1 MGSVSKQVRPSP
13 GRKSRSSSKHSR
25 RLCCLLV
32 CAVVVSC
39 SCQGSLRVAK
49 ECARLAPYFLTADQR
64 AALCGQATTTAP
76 ALCARKAHAAPRL
89 SGSHILELCSGAIS
103 ELPGLCVAGLSQ
115 STARNLSPDL
125 RVELCRGALSDAPAL
140 CVEHSVQS
148 KRKPH
153 LVVDV
158 CKGAS
163 NVAPA
168 ECLDL
173 LPQNLPL
180 EAAVGLCRGAKGV
193 GPAICTNARDQLRN
207 EPDITVRLCRGAS
220 GQGPAD
226 CFRRS
231 ALATALST
239 DERVELCEGART
251 DAPARCAGQVRDRR
265 ISPPNKVALCRGA
278 SGIAPATCLAST
290 PPSLSAEDRV
300 GLCQGAA
307 EESPTAPTACLK
319 TVPQDLPSVSA
330 VALCRGAADK
340 KAAAECAKVARHTVG
355 ESSDALMTLCQGASS
370 AAPAHCA
377 KAAFRAG
384 ADRHLAAVLCAGST
398 SLAPASCFAAA
409 PRQIPADV
417 RVETCIGALSTSPA
431 LCLAASGPRE
441 LRGQPDW
448 EAVCPL
454 DPEAGRRPRRG
465 VDHRLAARVCRDA
478 LDDKPA
484 LCARAAPL
492 RMSDSDVEVL
502 CAADGQPGGEETA
515 DCAAAGLMIGFSGAS
530 AASLCRGASS
540 GAPVACAETA
550 VHRIGEAGRLAI
562 CKGAS
567 STAPARC
574 ANSVSG
580 AGAPSASEVEECR
593 EAVPRPSRLHITD
606 LGHEGE
612 PLFPDQPMH
621 ATLEVWDQWGA
632 KIHTDSS
639 TVVRA
644 SVALR
649 GSNGAVANAHGRFN
663 TSDDGVVHFSHLSF
677 SGSGNLTL
685 QFFVD
690 GNDSKNV
697 GAANVPLAAA
707 RVIVEET
714 EHGAILRRCRAV
726 FSRLACPWPVKGE
739 GASGEWVS
747 DVGMGTGAP
756 HQVQPSSS
764 VATEAVSTVSGG
776 AGAAWYVMT
785 CQQVLEENGI
795 NVAYVSSPR
804 TEPLSALLW
813 YHPGIETLETG
824 AGLPTRD
831 QPAWERLGVD
841 RDASGRELRRAYYRQ
856 SLLWHPDRWVRYAIH
871 SARAQDVFE
880 LVGDAYEWMVSS
892 SKALGENN

>member
-1 MGSVSKQVRPSP
+1 MHPVP
-13 GRKSRSSSKHSR
+13 
-25 RLCCLLV
+25 
-32 CAVVVSC
+32 
-39 SCQGSLRVAK
+39 
-49 ECARLAPYFLTADQR
+49 
-64 AALCGQATTTAP
+64 
-76 ALCARKAHAAPRL
+76 
-89 SGSHILELCSGAIS
+89 
-103 ELPGLCVAGLSQ
+103 
-115 STARNLSPDL
+115 
-125 RVELCRGALSDAPAL
+125 
-140 CVEHSVQS
+140 
-148 KRKPH
+148 
-153 LVVDV
+153 
-158 CKGAS
+158 
-163 NVAPA
+163 
-168 ECLDL
+168 
-173 LPQNLPL
+173 
-180 EAAVGLCRGAKGV
+180 
-193 GPAICTNARDQLRN
+193 
-207 EPDITVRLCRGAS
+207 
-220 GQGPAD
+220 
-226 CFRRS
+226 
-231 ALATALST
+231 
-239 DERVELCEGART
+239 
-251 DAPARCAGQVRDRR
+251 RCAGQVRDRR
-265 ISPPNKVALCRGA
+265 ISLPNKVALCHGA
-278 SGIAPATCLAST
+278 SSIAPATCLAST

-300 GLCQGAA
+300 ALCQGAA

-319 TVPQDLPSVSA
+319 TVPQDLPSASA

-355 ESSDALMTLCQGASS
+355 ESSDALMALCQGASS

-431 LCLAASGPRE
+431 LCLAASGPLE
-441 LRGQPDW
+441 LQAQPDGG
-448 EAVCPL
+448 AICPL

-465 VDHRLAARVCRDA
+465 VDHRLAARLCRDA
-478 LDDKPA
+478 MDDKPA
-484 LCARAAPL
+484 RCARAAPF
-492 RMSDSDVEVL
+492 RMSDADVEVL
-502 CAADGQPGGEETA
+502 CAAGGRPGGEETA

-550 VHRIGEAGRLAI
+550 AHRIGEAGRLAI

-574 ANSVSG
+574 ANSLSG
-580 AGAPSASEVEECR
+580 AGAPSASEVEECQ
-593 EAVPRPSRLHITD
+593 EAVPRPSRLHIMD

-612 PLFPDQPMH
+612 TLFPDQPMH
-621 ATLEVWDQWGA
+621 ATLEVRDQWGG
-632 KIHTDSS
+632 KILSDSS

-644 SVALR
+644 SIALR

-685 QFFVD
+685 QFFID
-690 GNDSKNV
+690 GSDNKHA
-697 GAANVPLAAA
+697 GPANVPLAAA
-707 RVIVEET
+707 RVTVEET
-714 EHGAILRRCRAV
+714 EHGAIIRRCRAV

-739 GASGEWVS
+739 GTSGEWVS
-747 DVGMGTGAP
+747 DVGVETGAP
-756 HQVQPSSS
+756 QQLRPSSS
-764 VATEAVSTVSGG
+764 VATEAVSAVSGG

-795 NVAYVSSPR
+795 KVAYVSSPS

-831 QPAWERLGVD
+831 QPPWERLGVD
-841 RDASGRELRRAYYRQ
+841 RDTSGRELRRAYYRQ

-880 LVGDAYEWMVSS
+880 LIGDAYEWMVSS
-892 SKALGENN
+892 SKVLGENNQGVTS